1 MDESTCY
8 NFVNSPTIFLE
19 SSHFSCQTPS
29 SPSLHSSY
37 RQPVHRK
44 KKTENQGLCS
54 DLVVTTEQISCFFCQ
69 DFLFLHVRIRSSR
82 QWGCFS
88 SIQSREQQTL
98 LCKTGVVLVV
108 VSCLPGFGRLS
119 GSLTLVRQYR
129 SSSSSSFCCEG
140 EGQQGR
146 QKTYLQ

>member
-8 NFVNSPTIFLE
+8 TFVNSPIIFLE

-54 DLVVTTEQISCFFCQ
+54 DLVVTTEQISCFF
-69 DFLFLHVRIRSSR
+69 VRICCSYMFESGPAGN
-82 QWGCFS
+82 WGCFS